1 MAKFVKTEVESQS
14 YDYNFSSA
22 SVILTGLIVG
32 ITAFIAT
39 LLLNNFINTLS
50 TAGNLATLLA
60 AVIGFVV
67 LFRFRIAKGFVI
79 AVASALSLWG
89 LALWVDGLVWYEA
102 IIFSCLLYA
111 LAYFVFAWMA
121 RMKNYYLVILA
132 AVLTVVVVRLIVNL

>member
-1 MAKFVKTEVESQS
+1 MAKFVKTEVESQN
-14 YDYNFSSA
+14 YDYNFSSVN
-22 SVILTGLIVG
+22 VILTGLIVG
-32 ITAFIAT
+32 VIAFITT

-50 TAGNLATLLA
+50 TVGNLATLLA

-67 LFRFRIAKGFVI
+67 LFRFRIAKGFAIV
-79 AVASALSLWG
+79 VASALSLWG

-102 IIFSCLLYA
+102 IIFSCLLYI

-132 AVLTVVVVRLIVNL
+132 MVLTVVVVRLVVNL